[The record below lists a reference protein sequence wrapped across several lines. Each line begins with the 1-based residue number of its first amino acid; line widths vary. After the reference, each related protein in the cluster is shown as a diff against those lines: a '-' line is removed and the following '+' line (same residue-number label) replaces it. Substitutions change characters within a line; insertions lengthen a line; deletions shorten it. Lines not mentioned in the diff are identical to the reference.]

1 MRKSHISILSLL
13 LLGGLVSCNKE
24 EVGITDESILQSNK
38 DDILSY
44 AGSKGL
50 KGTMTPTGVYYAT
63 TTPGSSTVAP
73 ANGQEIEFNYT
84 MSVLSRPAGSAV
96 VTDKLVDSTYATK
109 SSFVYLVDT
118 NPGLTEGLL
127 KMREGEKAA
136 VLLPSEYGFGKS
148 GSTNGV
154 IPPNA
159 PIRLDITLKRT
170 RTEDQQIDEY
180 LTANKLTPELTPSG
194 LRFIKT
200 LENPTGVVPTPTQR
214 LVIKYKGKLLRSS
227 SAFDSTGTGTY
238 ESLVTAFVPGF
249 SEGLSKLKVGEK
261 ATIVFPSKIGY
272 GPKGLQV
279 IPPYA
284 PMRFDI
290 ELVSVR

>member
-1 MRKSHISILSLL
+1 MRKLHLSILGLML
-13 LLGGLVSCNKE
+13 VGGLIACNKE
-24 EVGITDESILQSNK
+24 DVAPTDESILQTNK

-44 AGSKGL
+44 ASSKGL
-50 KGTMTPTGVYYAT
+50 MGSPTSTGLYYVLT
-63 TTPGSSTVAP
+63 KPGSSSVAP
-73 ANGQEIEFNYT
+73 ENGHEVEFNYKLYA
-84 MSVLSRPAGSAV
+84 LSRAAGSAS
-96 VTDKLVDSTYATK
+96 VTDKLVDSAYATK
-109 SSFVYLVDT
+109 SAYTTVVAT

-127 KMREGEKAA
+127 KMREGDQAA
-136 VLLPSEYGFGKS
+136 ILLPSIYAFGTK
-148 GSTNGV
+148 GSDDGTV
-154 IPPNA
+154 PPNA
-159 PIRLDITLKRT
+159 PVRLDITLKRT
-170 RTEDQQIDEY
+170 RSEDQQIEEY

-200 LENPTGVVPTPTQR
+200 LEKPTGVVPTPTQT
-214 LVIKYKGKLLRSS
+214 LTIKYRGQLLRSK

-238 ESLVTAFVPGF
+238 SGLVTQFVPGF

-272 GPKGLQV
+272 GPKGVQV

-290 ELVSVR
+290 ELVSAQ